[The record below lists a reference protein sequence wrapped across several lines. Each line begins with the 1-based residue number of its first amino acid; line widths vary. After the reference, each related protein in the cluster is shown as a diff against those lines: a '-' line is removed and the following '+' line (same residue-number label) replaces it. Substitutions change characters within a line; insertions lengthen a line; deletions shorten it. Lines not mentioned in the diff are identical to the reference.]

1 MWIYSANHHKKLRSL
16 TPGLRLLLNSPCPE
30 YCTQARPILR
40 GYLATFGEGILL
52 TLDLQHFE
60 SLSEAVMSQLDVE
73 ELNPETAGCSGV
85 TLLQPDVK
93 ELNPKIASHPGVHQI
108 EALLKYAEH
117 LHRQF
122 RQQITKP
129 HLGQYL
135 LSIIRGLQLQAG
147 STAQELGAFL
157 KTLEA
162 AGQRT
167 KTLG

>member
-1 MWIYSANHHKKLRSL
+1 M
-16 TPGLRLLLNSPCPE
+16 
-30 YCTQARPILR
+30 
-40 GYLATFGEGILL
+40 
-52 TLDLQHFE
+52 
-60 SLSEAVMSQLDVE
+60 
-73 ELNPETAGCSGV
+73 
-85 TLLQPDVK
+85 QPDVK

-117 LHRQF
+117 LYRQF
-122 RQQITKP
+122 RQQIMKP

-135 LSIIRGLQLQAG
+135 LSIITGLQLQAG

-167 KTLG
+167 NTLGSGLVWKVSDNFIVIRNFCSRGLVLGVVGQP